1 MLRHHIQGPYV
12 RQERNIKSD
21 DDDRHRDN
29 MKEIEKM
36 RAGMP
41 FSVRDPEVYASKLHA
56 VEGCKKLNSIDGM
69 DTEGKEAAIR
79 ELFGSVGKEPMV
91 LPVFS
96 CDTGKNIHVGDYF
109 LANYNVVI
117 LDIAEFRA
125 GDYVWI
131 GPNTLITTIGHPLS
145 PKGRREYLGIAKPV
159 VIGNDVWIGG
169 NVTILPGVTIGNN
182 VVIGA
187 GAVVTHDVPDN
198 SVAAGVPAKVIKKIE
213 NDLEP
218 RINYPFPPV
227 HPGLLERQTDDPD
240 LEKKS
245 GCGPGIIDADERE
258 SH

>member
-1 MLRHHIQGPYV
+1 
-12 RQERNIKSD
+12 
-21 DDDRHRDN
+21 

-41 FSVRDPEVYASKLHA
+41 FSVRDPEVYASKLYA
-56 VEGCKKLNSIDGM
+56 VEGCKKLNSIDGA

-79 ELFGSVGKEPMV
+79 ELFGSAGKEPMV
-91 LPVFS
+91 LPMFS

-159 VIGNDVWIGG
+159 VVGSDVWIGG

-182 VVIGA
+182 VVVGA
-187 GAVVTHDVPDN
+187 GAVVTRDVPDN
-198 SVAAGVPAKVIKKIE
+198 SVVAGVPAKVIKEIE
-213 NDLEP
+213 ND
-218 RINYPFPPV
+218 I
-227 HPGLLERQTDDPD
+227 D
-240 LEKKS
+240 L
-245 GCGPGIIDADERE
+245 
-258 SH
+258 